1 MDNAAKI
8 VNSAI
13 IGMDFKTVV
22 IAGKAYTIH
31 PPTIKKLAGA
41 GYYLSDVK
49 EGESIKDLLLSLN
62 DSGSLA
68 HALSWIIQG
77 NDELFEEL
85 SEGTYTEIV
94 DALDMAYSMI
104 SAQSFCNLSTLARNV
119 AGLTARQR

>member
-13 IGMDFKTVV
+13 IAMDFRTVV
-22 IAGKAYTIH
+22 IAGKAYTIY

-49 EGESIKDLLLSLN
+49 AGESIKDLLLSLN
-62 DSGSLA
+62 DSALLA

-85 SEGTYTEIV
+85 AEGTYTEIV

-104 SAQSFCNLSTLARNV
+104 SALSFCNLSTLARNV